1 MVDHPLAVR
10 RPRDVVVVAGPDA
23 GSYLQGQLSQDV
35 EALPVGGS
43 GETFVLQ
50 PTGKVDAWMRVTR
63 LSAERY
69 ILDVDVG
76 YGEVVVQRLT
86 RFLLRTD
93 CTVEALSLIHL

>member
-1 MVDHPLAVR
+1 MVDSPLAVR

-23 GSYLQGQLSQDV
+23 GTYLQGQLSQDV

-69 ILDVDVG
+69 VLDVDIG
-76 YGEVVVQRLT
+76 YAR
-86 RFLLRTD
+86 
-93 CTVEALSLIHL
+93 S